1 MNDYGF
7 DYFNY
12 MNNITPSPNYMNA
25 TPNYNNINVSPNYP
39 NMEQGNMYKV
49 EVKKNP
55 GLLDPY
61 EGFIRG
67 NSFDHLYDKYK
78 NYSPSKLNPT
88 NEREAL
94 LYQLLQ
100 YKFAITDLNLY
111 LDTNPNDKETLT
123 TLKKYLAIENQI
135 KNKYE
140 SMYGPLTISDINP
153 NSKDWN
159 WINSPWP
166 WEGV

>member
-7 DYFNY
+7 GYINY
-12 MNNITPSPNYMNA
+12 MNNMQG
-25 TPNYNNINVSPNYP
+25 NVNYP
-39 NMEQGNMYKV
+39 NLTQNDYSSLPQTELSLNNTNMYSLNHQKSS
-49 EVKKNP
+49 E
-55 GLLDPY
+55 LLDPY
-61 EGFIRG
+61 QGFIRG
-67 NSFDHLYDKYK
+67 NSFDNLYDKYK

-111 LDTNPNDKETLT
+111 LDTNPNDKERLT

-140 SMYGPLTISDINP
+140 NMYGPLTISDINP